1 MCMSTTVRISLE
13 DEKRLARFA
22 RKVNARSLVEALR
35 LALLMAE
42 EKLDEFKG
50 NLEALKGLLKNVR
63 CVGGRVS
70 ERVDEELA
78 DIVYRESGEE

>member
-1 MCMSTTVRISLE
+1 MSTTVRISLE

-42 EKLDEFKG
+42 EK
-50 NLEALKGLLKNVR
+50 A
-63 CVGGRVS
+63 
-70 ERVDEELA
+70 
-78 DIVYRESGEE
+78 

>member
-13 DEKRLARFA
+13 DKKRLARFA

-35 LALLMAE
+35 LALSMAE

-50 NLEALKGLLKNVR
+50 NLEALKRLLKNVGY
-63 CVGGRVS
+63 VGGRVS